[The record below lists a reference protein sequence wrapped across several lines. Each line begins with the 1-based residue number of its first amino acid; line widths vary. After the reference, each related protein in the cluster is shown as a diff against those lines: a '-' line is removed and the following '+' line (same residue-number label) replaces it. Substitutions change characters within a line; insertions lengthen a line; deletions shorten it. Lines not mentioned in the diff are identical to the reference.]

1 MFEVILLNI
10 AVITGASSGVGT
22 EFFKA
27 VCEKY
32 RSLDELWLVARRA
45 ERLNVLAENSPVKVR
60 ALSLDLTDKEYIT
73 EFEQLLKKHTPDIKI
88 LINNAGFG
96 KLGYVYEV
104 DYRQQLDMV
113 MLNNGALTALCAL
126 CINYMQCGSFII
138 NMASIAAF
146 APNPRMAAYCSTKA
160 YVYSF
165 SKCLREEL
173 KPKKINVLAVCPG
186 PMNTEFLNVAG
197 ISGGKSKTFETL
209 PYCDPK
215 RVAYTALEKAAKGR
229 GVYTPRLF
237 FKFYRVLAKLLPHSL
252 VMKMS
257 KT

>member
-1 MFEVILLNI
+1 MDI
-10 AVITGASSGVGT
+10 AIITGASSGVGT
-22 EFFKA
+22 EFFNA
-27 VCEKY
+27 VCKKFPH
-32 RSLDELWLVARRA
+32 LDELWLVARRA
-45 ERLNVLAENSPVKVR
+45 DRLFALAEKSPVKVR
-60 ALSLDLTDKEYIT
+60 VISLDLTDKDCIA
-73 EFEQLLKKHTPDIKI
+73 EFDMLLKQHTPNVKI

-104 DYRQQLDMV
+104 PYRDQMDMV
-113 MLNNGALTALCAL
+113 ALNNGALTALCAVSL
-126 CINYMQCGSFII
+126 NYMTSGSFII
-138 NMASIAAF
+138 NVASIAAF

-173 KPKKINVLAVCPG
+173 KPKNINVLAVCPG
-186 PMNTEFLNVAG
+186 PMNTEFLDVAG

-215 RVAYTALEKAAKGR
+215 KVAYTALEKAAKGR

-237 FKFYRVLAKLLPHSL
+237 FKFYRVLAKLLPHNL
-252 VMKMS
+252 VMKLS